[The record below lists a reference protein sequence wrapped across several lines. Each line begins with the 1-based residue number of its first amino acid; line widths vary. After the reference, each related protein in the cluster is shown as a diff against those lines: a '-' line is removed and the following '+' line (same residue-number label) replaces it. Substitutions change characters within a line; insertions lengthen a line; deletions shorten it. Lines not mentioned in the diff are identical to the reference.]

1 MATAVA
7 VTASITSSRPTTAG
21 YQAEARRLTIG
32 GSDSVRWKSARTLD
46 SARCPFRRSRDG
58 HAGAAP
64 GAAAPA
70 VPAAGS
76 AAAGVVTSAS
86 SM

>member
-7 VTASITSSRPTTAG
+7 ITASITSSRPTTAG
-21 YQAEARRLTIG
+21 YQAEARRLTLG

-46 SARCPFRRSRDG
+46 RARPAFRRSRDG
-58 HAGAAP
+58 HAGSAP
-64 GAAAPA
+64 GAAAP
-70 VPAAGS
+70 PAGRPAS
-76 AAAGVVTSAS
+76 AAPVVSAS